1 MIKIG
6 FRKNLLYLFLLVIS
20 FFLRRTL
27 EIILDEVTGL
37 HNSLIFCFLMCL
49 GQIIGGALIYCY
61 QKSFFEK
68 KEKILDKKIIYELI
82 QTERELRMSDDI
94 SKIRLLVF
102 FAAFFDLEE
111 FIITDIFIPKIA
123 DLSKTITLRLC
134 CIMTITSSLICTYTL
149 KYKIGRHQIFSLT
162 ILGMISLIIIIIEL
176 IYRSKINDIGN
187 HIISYFL
194 VLFHYFFI
202 SLTDVIERYLVDYDY
217 INAFEIL
224 MLEGIASFI
233 ITAIYSIFINPFKEI
248 SIVYKR
254 IEASNFILLIFL
266 LFLFIVLSAF
276 INIYKILCNI
286 LYSPMAK
293 SLSCYFL
300 TSIFIIYH
308 YINKNDFMINGEQN
322 IIYFLMSLAFS
333 VLIDIF
339 GLIYN
344 EFFILK
350 CFGLSKETYDGIS
363 VRAKESEIEL
373 SDFKNDNID
382 NIDNEEYVKTSS
394 FVL

>member
-6 FRKNLLYLFLLVIS
+6 FRKNLLYLFLLVVS

-49 GQIIGGALIYCY
+49 GQIIGGALIYWY

-322 IIYFLMSLAFS
+322 IIYFLMSLVFS

>member
-49 GQIIGGALIYCY
+49 GQIIGGALIYWY

-266 LFLFIVLSAF
+266 LFLFTVLSAF

-322 IIYFLMSLAFS
+322 IIYFLMSLVFS

-382 NIDNEEYVKTSS
+382 NEEYVKTSS

>member
-6 FRKNLLYLFLLVIS
+6 FRKNLLYLFLLVVS

-49 GQIIGGALIYCY
+49 GQIIGGALIYWY

-194 VLFHYFFI
+194 VLFHSFFI

-322 IIYFLMSLAFS
+322 IIYFLMSLVFS

>member
-6 FRKNLLYLFLLVIS
+6 FRKNLLYLFLLVVS

-49 GQIIGGALIYCY
+49 GQIVGGALIYWY

-322 IIYFLMSLAFS
+322 IIYFLMSLVFS

>member
-1 MIKIG
+1 
-6 FRKNLLYLFLLVIS
+6 
-20 FFLRRTL
+20 
-27 EIILDEVTGL
+27 
-37 HNSLIFCFLMCL
+37 
-49 GQIIGGALIYCY
+49 
-61 QKSFFEK
+61 
-68 KEKILDKKIIYELI
+68 
-82 QTERELRMSDDI
+82 
-94 SKIRLLVF
+94 
-102 FAAFFDLEE
+102 
-111 FIITDIFIPKIA
+111 
-123 DLSKTITLRLC
+123 
-134 CIMTITSSLICTYTL
+134 MTITSSLICTYTL

-266 LFLFIVLSAF
+266 LFLFTVLSAF

-322 IIYFLMSLAFS
+322 IIYFLMSLVFS

>member
-20 FFLRRTL
+20 FFLRRAL
-27 EIILDEVTGL
+27 EIIIDEVTGL
-37 HNSLIFCFLMCL
+37 HNSLIFCYLMCL
-49 GQIIGGALIYCY
+49 GQIVGGSLIYWY

-322 IIYFLMSLAFS
+322 IIYFLMSLVFS

-363 VRAKESEIEL
+363 IRARESQTEL
-373 SDFKNDNID
+373 NDFKNSDNNNITD
-382 NIDNEEYVKTSS
+382 ND
-394 FVL
+394 

>member
-20 FFLRRTL
+20 FFLRRAL
-27 EIILDEVTGL
+27 EIIIDEVTGL

-322 IIYFLMSLAFS
+322 IIYFLMSLVFS

>member
-1 MIKIG
+1 MI
-6 FRKNLLYLFLLVIS
+6 
-20 FFLRRTL
+20 
-27 EIILDEVTGL
+27 
-37 HNSLIFCFLMCL
+37 
-49 GQIIGGALIYCY
+49 
-61 QKSFFEK
+61 
-68 KEKILDKKIIYELI
+68 I

-266 LFLFIVLSAF
+266 LFLFTVLSAF

-322 IIYFLMSLAFS
+322 IIYFLMSLVFS

>member
-6 FRKNLLYLFLLVIS
+6 FRKNLLYLFLLVVS

-322 IIYFLMSLAFS
+322 IIYFLMSLVFS

>member
-6 FRKNLLYLFLLVIS
+6 FRKNLLYLFLLVVS

-49 GQIIGGALIYCY
+49 GQIIGGALIYWY

-194 VLFHYFFI
+194 VLFHSFFI

-233 ITAIYSIFINPFKEI
+233 ITAIYSIFINPLKEI

-322 IIYFLMSLAFS
+322 IIYFLMSLVFS